1 MVKRSK
7 KTINSDLMVD
17 VIDYAF
23 TEWLVRREL
32 FSAFKA
38 NFDVAFSPRISF
50 RDRLRIHIR
59 RSFDN
64 PLIGPKDL
72 IYAAFVFN
80 LTPEG
85 SDFWT
90 KQAAAWVRFYS
101 RFQTKY

>member
-1 MVKRSK
+1 
-7 KTINSDLMVD
+7 MVD
-17 VIDYAF
+17 VIEYAF
-23 TEWLVRREL
+23 TEWLVRRKL

-38 NFDVAFSPRISF
+38 NFDVALSSRLSF

-64 PLIGPKDL
+64 PLIGPKGL
-72 IYAAFVFN
+72 IHAAFVFD

-85 SDFWT
+85 SAFWM
-90 KQAAAWVRFYS
+90 KEAAAWIRFYS